1 MRSPGRSAGR
11 LVHLARDRAQRAR
24 QRVRTGLTWPTGRTC
39 CAASAAA
46 LETDARLAAYVTD
59 RLSEGWTP
67 EQIAGRL
74 RLGIE
79 PGLRAVCAETIY
91 GWIYRAGQKTE
102 RLWRF
107 LTRHHARRRKRHG
120 RASRDTIAEKTHIS
134 QRAGDADA
142 RETVGHWEADLVI
155 CKRSRPV
162 LVLHER
168 KTRITLMTRLAGK
181 TAAETIA
188 AMTATFR
195 RLDPRM
201 RGSVTFD
208 NDTCFARHM
217 LLRGMLS
224 ATTYFCD
231 AYASWQKGGV
241 ENANG
246 RIRRW
251 LPRGTDLDEI
261 GEQDIQEIAMTI
273 NPLPGRG
280 FMETSRRSPR
290 ANASDTDPP
299 SRRSCLSLAGMWKS
313 GLLDPLRFV
322 LESTGWCQTNANS
335 SQLPTVSTNLPG
347 TPGDHRP
354 LHRRRRSTRSDGYCC
369 VCVGPDGLR
378 FVAAG
383 CSPSSGDKPDKEESA
398 GGFRFYGDC
407 GSDLGRSMP

>member
-1 MRSPGRSAGR
+1 MSGYS
-11 LVHLARDRAQRAR
+11 HLTAEERDRLAGLMADGLSLRAIAKALGRAASTISREIGRNALESGAYRPHVADGAYMLRR
-24 QRVRTGLTWPTGRTC
+24 QR
-39 CAASAAA
+39 AAA

-59 RLSEGWTP
+59 RLAEGWTP

-91 GWIYRAGQKTE
+91 GWIYRAGQKAG
-102 RLWRF
+102 RLWRY
-107 LTRHHARRRKRHG
+107 LTRRRARRRKRHG

-188 AMTATFR
+188 ALTATLR
-195 RLDPRM
+195 RLDPKM

-261 GEQDIQEIAMTI
+261 SEADIQEIAMTI

-313 GLLDPLRFV
+313 GLLEALRFV
-322 LESTGWCQTNANS
+322 LESTG
-335 SQLPTVSTNLPG
+335 
-347 TPGDHRP
+347 
-354 LHRRRRSTRSDGYCC
+354 
-369 VCVGPDGLR
+369 
-378 FVAAG
+378 
-383 CSPSSGDKPDKEESA
+383 
-398 GGFRFYGDC
+398 
-407 GSDLGRSMP
+407 